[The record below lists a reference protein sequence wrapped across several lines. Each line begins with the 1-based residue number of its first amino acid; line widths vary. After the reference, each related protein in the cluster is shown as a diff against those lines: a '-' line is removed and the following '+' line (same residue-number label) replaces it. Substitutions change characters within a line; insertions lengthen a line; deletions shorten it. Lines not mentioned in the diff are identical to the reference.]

1 MKTLK
6 EFLSEADVKNP
17 VDKNKENAKKY
28 SKLSDHHAKIEKK
41 ILADV
46 NKASGDTKA
55 ELEELAKHHG
65 WARHAFK
72 KASDAYKAGN
82 DDLGDAHKSTA
93 KDHINKAVEMQS
105 NNANYAKY

>member
-6 EFLSEADVKNP
+6 EFLSEAEVKKP
-17 VDKNKENAKKY
+17 IDKNKENAKKY
-28 SKLSDHHAKIEKK
+28 AKLSDHHAKIEKK
-41 ILADV
+41 IQADI
-46 NKASGDTKA
+46 ASAKGDSKA

-65 WARHAFK
+65 WARHSFK
-72 KASDAYKAGN
+72 KAADAYKVGN

>member
-6 EFLSEADVKNP
+6 EFLLEGEVKKP
-17 VDKNKENAKKY
+17 VDKNVENAKKY
-28 SKLSDHHAKIEKK
+28 KKLSDHHGKIEKK
-41 ILADV
+41 IIKDV
-46 NKASGDTKA
+46 SSAKGDTKE
-55 ELEELAKHHG
+55 ELETLAKHHG